1 LIDESKSVRHVASV
15 KEAFDVNQTIHGT
28 VPGIP
33 AAAGQM
39 TGGQARLPGVPEM
52 PGLRLMI
59 GVDGDLREWVQVAN
73 ALLDCIAS
81 GAVRA
86 GSRVPPVASLGL
98 ATAVPPGAAGR
109 AFRVLA
115 SEGVLHWVPRL
126 GYHVRTSITVVVSSR
141 PRRDGG
147 LTAVLPGGVR
157 RQQAGHG
164 VPVSSGAGRR

>member
-1 LIDESKSVRHVASV
+1 MTSV

-33 AAAGQM
+33 AAAGPM
-39 TGGQARLPGVPEM
+39 TGGQARLPGAPEM

-59 GVDGDLREWVQVAN
+59 GVDGDPREWVQVAN
-73 ALLDCIAS
+73 ALLERIAS

-86 GSRVPPVASLGL
+86 GSRVPPVTSLGL
-98 ATAVPPGAAGR
+98 ETAVPPGAAGR

-115 SEGVLHWVPRL
+115 SEGVLYWVPRL
-126 GYHVRTSITVVVSSR
+126 GYHVRTSITVEVSSR
-141 PRRDGG
+141 PRQDGG

-157 RQQAGHG
+157 QQAWHG
-164 VPVSSGAGRR
+164 VRASSGTGQR